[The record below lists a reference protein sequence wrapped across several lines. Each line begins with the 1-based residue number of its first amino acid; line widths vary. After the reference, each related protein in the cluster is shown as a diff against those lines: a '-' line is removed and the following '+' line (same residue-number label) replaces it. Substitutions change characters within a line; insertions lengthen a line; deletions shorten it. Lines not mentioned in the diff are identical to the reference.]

1 MKNRKK
7 SMRRSKTYN
16 AEEQQKIAD
25 KLEKKKESQEYKLSN
40 MLIEYNPFGTNT
52 QSLYVYFETDSAV
65 KVSYTIH
72 VKEDDL
78 PTSAEMY
85 IRMKS
90 IRKSMNFR

>member
-1 MKNRKK
+1 MSDNEANVMNEKQKK
-7 SMRRSKTYN
+7 IYEKIKKTYN

-25 KLEKKKESQEYKLSN
+25 ELEKKKESQEYTLSN

-72 VKEDDL
+72 GKGG
-78 PTSAEMY
+78 
-85 IRMKS
+85 
-90 IRKSMNFR
+90 